1 MQKEGIINRIDVP
14 LSELLY
20 DQDCFEIFER
30 YIYSHD
36 TRCTIHELYGGVLL
50 GDDLDKQ
57 FGLKKACSAELKKLD
72 DNKPFIKSGY
82 PGIHYGYELFL
93 SRPNKWG
100 LRGSPFMWA
109 HCARAFSRDVL
120 PLDPVFFEKKYR
132 LLFQIKGIPF
142 DGDSEESTFCE
153 EFAFG
158 GMSSGSVTND
168 FGKETL
174 PQLLMRLAR
183 Y

>member
-1 MQKEGIINRIDVP
+1 MNGVVKRAIIPIN
-14 LSELLY
+14 ELLY
-20 DQDCFEIFER
+20 DQDCFDIFER
-30 YIYSHD
+30 YICSHN
-36 TRCTIHELYGGVLL
+36 TGCSIRELYGGALR

-57 FGLKKACSAELKKLD
+57 FGLKDACKVELQKLD
-72 DNKPFIKSGY
+72 ENKPFIKFGY
-82 PGIHYGYELFL
+82 PGTHYGYELFL
-93 SRPNKWG
+93 SRPKNWG

-120 PLDPVFFEKKYR
+120 PMDPVFFEKKYR
-132 LLFQIKGIPF
+132 TIFQIKGIPF
-142 DGDSEESTFCE
+142 DGNPEESTFCE

-168 FGKETL
+168 FGKDTL
-174 PQLLMRLAR
+174 PQLLKRLAQ